1 MKIDRNTLKKLIEQS
16 KPNETLVLTVNSLVK
31 NSLQSCQ
38 KEINK
43 FIDKSE
49 DYVIVTIQR

>member
-16 KPNETLVLTVNSLVK
+16 KPHETLVLTVNSLEK

-38 KEINK
+38 KEIGK
-43 FIDKSE
+43 FIDKSQ
-49 DYVIVTIQR
+49 DYLIVTIQR

>member
-16 KPNETLVLTVNSLVK
+16 KPNETLVLTVNSLEK

>member
-16 KPNETLVLTVNSLVK
+16 KPNETLVLTVNSLEK

-43 FIDKSE
+43 FIDKSQ